1 MPSSVIIFTGQGSQ
15 QIGMGKDVDTAP
27 ESRAVWDCA
36 SEITGYDVR
45 RLCWKGPMNKL
56 AQTRYQQVAV
66 TAVNLASWYALK
78 AANAL
83 PDNPVLIGH
92 SVGEYSALHAG
103 GALDLEATFKAVHAR
118 AQWMEEQARNTDGAM
133 YAVKGGTR
141 AKVQDLLAHMGLAGH
156 VVIANDNS
164 PRQVVIAGETA
175 FVKTASAKLAEVG
188 LPSVKLPVNGAWHS
202 PLMDGML
209 AGFGTLLNELPMH
222 MPTSPILMNRTT
234 REPASLDE
242 IRANLTTHVV
252 ETVRWRE
259 TIDRL
264 LQRGHTDFLE
274 IGPRK
279 LLCALIA
286 DHGEAGAHAHT
297 VHCQQRLKESAAC

>member
-15 QIGMGKDVDTAP
+15 HIGMGKDVDTAP
-27 ESRAVWDCA
+27 GSRAVWDCA
-36 SEITGYDVR
+36 CDIAGYDVR

-78 AANAL
+78 TADAL
-83 PDNPVLIGH
+83 PENPVLIGH

-103 GALDLEATFKAVHAR
+103 GALDLESTFKAVHTR
-118 AQWMEEQARNTDGAM
+118 AQLMEEQARNTDGAM
-133 YAVKGGTR
+133 YAVKGGAR
-141 AKVQDLLAHMGLAGH
+141 AKVQDLLAHMRLAGQ

-164 PRQVVIAGETA
+164 PRQVVIAGPTTA
-175 FVKTASAKLAEVG
+175 AKIASAKLAEVG

-202 PLMDGML
+202 PLMSGML
-209 AGFGTLLNELPMH
+209 AAFGALLNTLNMQ
-222 MPTSPILMNRTT
+222 MPAAPIIMNRSA

-242 IRANLTTHVV
+242 IRINLTTHVV

-264 LQRGHTDFLE
+264 LQRGHTQFLE

-279 LLCALIA
+279 LLSALIA
-286 DHGEAGAHAHT
+286 DHGEAGANAQAT
-297 VHCQQRLKESAAC
+297 HCLQRLKEANAC